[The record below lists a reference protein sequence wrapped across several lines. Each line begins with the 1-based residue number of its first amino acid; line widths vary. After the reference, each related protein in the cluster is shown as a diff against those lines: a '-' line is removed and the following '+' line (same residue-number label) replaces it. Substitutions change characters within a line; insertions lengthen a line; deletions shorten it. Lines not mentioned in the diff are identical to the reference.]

1 MILMAD
7 KTLLDEIAQKKVD
20 SGSGVLH
27 PRESVTERSNNEAN
41 LLVDAL
47 ATEFRT
53 TIQSKG
59 TGSIE
64 DIIGSL
70 DIQTINSLLFDEKP
84 KRIDKPFI
92 SLIEDLLERPL
103 YYCPDGN
110 VCSAIQDGYL
120 EYLKYL
126 LERVRSLLVTG
137 QTSEA
142 DNRNKTSTAQYLE
155 WRLTSLIARSQLIG
169 FIVPK
174 VEVAG
179 KNITDFTQNITG
191 FRKELESFSATLSK
205 HQNAINEQ
213 EARETRSFQN
223 MLTTMGVFTT
233 IVVIVMS
240 LVITASS
247 WLNNANSADTLIAF
261 IVPSCIA
268 VLSVCALTALV
279 SEPQKKKWGRWIVI
293 SFGAITIA
301 CVTVFYCSSNGMLS
315 LETAHHSVYGFSA
328 TDCIQEEVHLD
339 SDGNEVISKVFNLQ
353 YFIPITTENGEVK
366 VIPIRKSVDY
376 DPTLIHDGYIFYC
389 IECNK
394 LE

>member
-1 MILMAD
+1 MTD
-7 KTLLDEIAQKKVD
+7 KTVFDEIEQKKYG
-20 SGSGVLH
+20 SGSSVLH
-27 PRESVTERSNNEAN
+27 PPENVTEQSDNGAN

-47 ATEFRT
+47 ATKFRT

-70 DIQTINSLLFDEKP
+70 DIQAINSLLFDEKP
-84 KRIDKPFI
+84 ERMDKPFI

-110 VCSAIQDGYL
+110 VRSAIQDGYL
-120 EYLKYL
+120 EYLKDFL
-126 LERVRSLLVTG
+126 VRVRSLLVNG

-142 DNRNKTSTAQYLE
+142 DNKNKTSTAQYLE

-174 VEVAG
+174 VEAAD
-179 KNITDFTQNITG
+179 KNITDFTQN
-191 FRKELESFSATLSK
+191 LDSFSVKLSE
-205 HQNAINEQ
+205 HQNAISEQ

-247 WLNNANSADTLIAF
+247 WLNNANSADMLIAF

-279 SEPQKKKWGRWIVI
+279 SDSQEKKWGRWIVI
-293 SFGAITIA
+293 SFGAIAIA
-301 CVTVFYCSSNGMLS
+301 CVTVFYCSSNGILS
-315 LETAHHSVYGFSA
+315 LETAHHPVYGFSA

-366 VIPIRKSVDY
+366 VVPIRKSVDY